1 MKNSLI
7 TNALLV
13 ISLAAAV
20 ASAQEVRPTT
30 GQVACPFP
38 FTMHL
43 SAGPSGPAAPILSQF
58 PAGIRPLIGGS
69 VWSQTAADKQFGHT
83 FRFNPMT
90 KECCAMT
97 GGTLT
102 LHLKALVS
110 GPSKS
115 TSVNDGVN
123 VFVGGVA
130 IGGQTP
136 WTQSVV
142 AGATTTITIPIT
154 ANNLTSGFVSFYV
167 QDDTAVI
174 SAALDLTGCCVTKRP

>member
-13 ISLAAAV
+13 VWLAAGT
-20 ASAQEVRPTT
+20 ASAQEVRPSTEP
-30 GQVACPFP
+30 VACPVP
-38 FTMHL
+38 ITVHL
-43 SAGPSGPAAPILSQF
+43 SVGPSGPAAPVLSQF

-69 VWSQTAADKQFGHT
+69 VWNQTGADKQFGHT
-83 FRFNPMT
+83 FRFNPLT

-115 TSVNDGVN
+115 SSVNDGVN
-123 VFVGGVA
+123 VYVGGVA

-136 WTQSVV
+136 WTTSVV
-142 AGATTTITIPIT
+142 AGATTTIHIPIT

-167 QDDTAVI
+167 QDDTAVV
-174 SAALDLTGCCVTKRP
+174 SAELDLTGCCIRRP

>member
-7 TNALLV
+7 NALL
-13 ISLAAAV
+13 IICLAAGA

-30 GQVACPFP
+30 GVACPFP
-38 FTMHL
+38 FTVHL

-69 VWSQTAADKQFGHT
+69 VWNQTAADKQFGHT
-83 FRFNPMT
+83 FRFNPLT

-97 GGTLT
+97 SGKLT

-110 GPSKS
+110 GPSNAS
-115 TSVNDGVN
+115 SVNDGVN

-136 WTQSVV
+136 WTPSVV

-167 QDDTAVI
+167 QDDTAVL
-174 SAALDLTGCCVTKRP
+174 SAELDLTGCCVTKRP